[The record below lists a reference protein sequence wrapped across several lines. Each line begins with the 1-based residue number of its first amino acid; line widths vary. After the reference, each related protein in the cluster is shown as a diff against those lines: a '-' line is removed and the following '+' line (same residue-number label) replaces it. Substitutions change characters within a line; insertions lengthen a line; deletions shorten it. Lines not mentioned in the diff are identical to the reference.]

1 LRPFTTTFVGIENDT
16 SEVNKRLYA
25 GEEALD
31 SRVFSTGSSAWAG
44 STAQIATTIFAKRPG
59 MQEQIAA
66 LIERIQS
73 LSFVPE
79 FSDCKATMYYTESN
93 GTITAGSATL
103 KYEVRPAAVAEEL
116 VAVWEEAFKGCTS
129 LTSVYCKPTTPPT
142 GNASMFD
149 HNDTWRKIYVPR
161 NSVDAYKSAQYWK
174 NYAASIVGYDF

>member
-103 KYEVRPAAVAEEL
+103 KYEVRPAAVAEE
-116 VAVWEEAFKGCTS
+116 
-129 LTSVYCKPTTPPT
+129 
-142 GNASMFD
+142 
-149 HNDTWRKIYVPR
+149 
-161 NSVDAYKSAQYWK
+161 
-174 NYAASIVGYDF
+174 

>member
-1 LRPFTTTFVGIENDT
+1 
-16 SEVNKRLYA
+16 
-25 GEEALD
+25 
-31 SRVFSTGSSAWAG
+31 
-44 STAQIATTIFAKRPG
+44 

-79 FSDCKATMYYTESN
+79 FSDCKATMYYTKSN

-116 VAVWEEAFKGCTS
+116 VAVWEEAFKGCSS
-129 LTSVYCKPTTPPT
+129 LTSVTIGNSVTSIGGGAFSGCTSLKEVYCKPTTPPT

-149 HNDTWRKIYVPR
+149 QHTTWPKIYVPR
-161 NSVDAYKSAQYWK
+161 NSVEAYKAAWYWK
-174 NYAASIVGYDF
+174 DYAWYIRGYDF

>member
-1 LRPFTTTFVGIENDT
+1 
-16 SEVNKRLYA
+16 
-25 GEEALD
+25 
-31 SRVFSTGSSAWAG
+31 
-44 STAQIATTIFAKRPG
+44 

-129 LTSVYCKPTTPPT
+129 LKEVYCKPTTPPR
-142 GNASMFD
+142 GQFYMFAENASG
-149 HNDTWRKIYVPR
+149 RKIYVPR
-161 NSVDAYKSAQYWK
+161 NSQDAYTSALYWSD
-174 NYAASIVGYDF
+174 YISYIVGYDF